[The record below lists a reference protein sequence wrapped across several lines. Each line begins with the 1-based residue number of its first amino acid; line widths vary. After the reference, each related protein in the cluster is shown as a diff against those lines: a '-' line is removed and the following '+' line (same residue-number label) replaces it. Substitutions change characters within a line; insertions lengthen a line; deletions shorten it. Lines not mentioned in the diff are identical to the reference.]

1 MKIDQSKIVDTRID
15 QNRRTQADAA
25 AQTKSSPAA
34 SANPAAAGSRA
45 ATPAA
50 SVEIN
55 AAAAMVTAKSLEK
68 TTDVKLLDEL
78 RSKIASG
85 EFEMDYDKIAQSI
98 LADAI
103 ASSMRRVN

>member
-1 MKIDQSKIVDTRID
+1 MKIDPSKIVDTRID

-25 AQTKSSPAA
+25 QTNSSPAA

>member
-25 AQTKSSPAA
+25 QANTSPAA

-45 ATPAA
+45 ASPAA

-55 AAAAMVTAKSLEK
+55 AAAAMVSAKSLEK

>member
-1 MKIDQSKIVDTRID
+1 MKIDPSKIVDTRID

-25 AQTKSSPAA
+25 QANSSPAA
-34 SANPAAAGSRA
+34 SSNPAAAGSRA